1 MPVLC
6 GACTARRFPAEAF
19 RDAAVQRVMRGF
31 GTIFSRYVFRQA
43 GGAVLLILLSLSG
56 VVWIALALRQLNLVT
71 TQGQETLV
79 FIKMTLLAL
88 PNLMALVAPLALLV
102 AVIHVLNRL
111 NGDSEL
117 IVATAAGAT
126 VWNAARPLLLLALL
140 VSMAVTFVNHVG
152 MPWSL
157 RLLRDYVIQVRT
169 DLITQVIQPGRFSS
183 PENNLTFH
191 IRERSLDGELL
202 GLVMH
207 DARDEKQV
215 VTFLAERGRIIKQD
229 ESAYLLM
236 QAGHILR
243 RTSVTEPIHI
253 VAFDRYAVD
262 LARFEAKEESVTLK
276 PRERYFSELVR
287 PDPNDW
293 FQRRQPGQLRAEV
306 HERLSS
312 PLYPFAFV
320 LIAIAFVGQA
330 QTTRQS
336 RVESVVMAFLVAAG
350 LRLGG
355 LAATNLVSVRASAV
369 PLVYALPIVAMVLA
383 VVVAQRRMRPR
394 QGSKPWQLLV
404 GGLERI
410 SETFTA
416 LPVWKRIASRR
427 RRQGSLGPGVILW
440 RYVGRR
446 FLLTISA
453 AFLLCAV
460 LIFMIDIVELLR
472 QAGKY
477 GRVPTMSLAWMALL
491 RLPAYTEILL
501 PFCALAGSI
510 GALLLLGRKSELI
523 VMRAAGMSVWQFLAP
538 GLLVAFVIGVLAAVV
553 YSPLAA
559 HARSESERLFAS
571 TFGRE
576 ATVLKSS
583 GSGAWLRQDGADGP
597 SVMNAGAAAGD
608 GRTLFNL
615 TLIQYDRDDHFVERL
630 DAERAVLLDG
640 YWHIEKAHVSK
651 VGREPEFFQTY
662 AVSTFLSPERVADAL
677 GSAMTLSFWELPTL
691 IEIAEKAGLSAS
703 RFRVQY
709 ETLLSRPLLLMVTV
723 LLAATVSLGSFRGG
737 GIQTMVIVGTL
748 GGFSFFLLSE
758 VSRQVGIAG
767 IAPPTAAVWVPVVV
781 ACLGSLTV
789 LLHQEDG

>member
-1 MPVLC
+1 M
-6 GACTARRFPAEAF
+6 AARPA
-19 RDAAVQRVMRGF
+19 MMGF
-31 GTIFSRYVFRQA
+31 GTIFSRYVFRQS
-43 GGAVLLILLSLSG
+43 GGALLLILLSLSG

-71 TQGQETLV
+71 TQGQETWMFV
-79 FIKMTLLAL
+79 KMTLLAL

-117 IVATAAGAT
+117 IVVTAAGAT
-126 VWNAARPLLLLALL
+126 VWNAARPLLVVALL
-140 VSMAVTFVNHVG
+140 VSAAVTFVNHIG

-202 GLVMH
+202 GLIMH
-207 DARDEKQV
+207 DARDDKQV

-236 QAGHILR
+236 QTGHILR

-262 LARFEAKEESVTLK
+262 LARFEAKEEGVTLK
-276 PRERYFSELVR
+276 PRERYLGELVR
-287 PDPNDW
+287 PAPDDW
-293 FQRRQPGQLRAEV
+293 FHRHQPGQLRAEL

-330 QTTRQS
+330 QTTRQN
-336 RVESVVMAFLVAAG
+336 RIESIVLAFLVAAG

-369 PLVYALPIVAMVLA
+369 PIVYALPIVAIILA

-394 QGSKPWQLLV
+394 QGSKLGQLM
-404 GGLERI
+404 GGGMERI
-410 SETFTA
+410 SGAVTA
-416 LPVWKRIASRR
+416 LALWQRIANRPHAR
-427 RRQGSLGPGVILW
+427 LGPGVILW

-446 FLLTISA
+446 FLLTISS

-538 GLLVAFVIGVLAAVV
+538 GLVVAFVIGVLAAVA

-559 HARSESERLFAS
+559 HARAESERLFAS

-576 ATVLKSS
+576 ATVLKSD

-597 SVMNAGAAAGD
+597 SVLNAGAAAGD

-615 TLIQYDRDDHFVERL
+615 TLIQFDRDDHFVERL

-640 YWHIEKAHVSK
+640 YWHIEKANVSK

-662 AVSTFLSPERVADAL
+662 AVSTFLAPERVADAL
-677 GSAMTLSFWELPTL
+677 GTAMTLSFWELPTL

-723 LLAATVSLGSFRGG
+723 LLAATVSLRSFRGG

>member
-1 MPVLC
+1 MK
-6 GACTARRFPAEAF
+6 
-19 RDAAVQRVMRGF
+19 MF
-31 GTIFSRYVFRQA
+31 GTIFSRYVFRQSA
-43 GGAVLLILLSLSG
+43 GTLLLILLSLCG

-71 TQGQETLV
+71 TQGQETWI

-126 VWNAARPLLLLALL
+126 VWNAARPLLVLALL
-140 VSMAVTFVNHVG
+140 VSMAVSFVNHIG

-207 DARDEKQV
+207 DARDDKQV
-215 VTFLAERGRIIKQD
+215 MTFLAERGRIIKQD

-236 QAGHILR
+236 QTGHILR
-243 RTSVTEPIHI
+243 RTSMTEPIQI

-262 LARFEAKEESVTLK
+262 LARFEAKDDAASLK
-276 PRERYFSELVR
+276 PRERYFSELVHPP
-287 PDPNDW
+287 PDDW
-293 FQRRQPGQLRAEV
+293 FVRYQPGQLRAEL

-330 QTTRQS
+330 QTTRQN
-336 RVESVVMAFLVAAG
+336 RVESIVLAFLVAAG

-355 LAATNLVSVRASAV
+355 LAATNLVSLRASAV
-369 PLVYALPIVAMVLA
+369 PIVYALPIAAIILA
-383 VVVAQRRMRPR
+383 IVMAQRRMRPR
-394 QGSKPWQLLV
+394 QSSMAWQVLAGSI
-404 GGLERI
+404 ERI
-410 SETFTA
+410 SDAITGWH
-416 LPVWKRIASRR
+416 LWQRIAKRPHR
-427 RRQGSLGPGVILW
+427 ARLGPGVILW

-446 FLLTISA
+446 FLLTITA
-453 AFLLCAV
+453 TFLLCGV

-477 GRVPTMSLAWMALL
+477 GRVPTMSIAWMALL

-538 GLLVAFVIGVLAAVV
+538 GLVVAFGLGVLAAVA

-559 HARSESERLFAS
+559 HARAESERLFAS

-576 ATVLKSS
+576 ATVLKSD

-597 SVMNAGAAAGD
+597 SVLNAGAAAGD

-640 YWHIEKAHVSK
+640 YWHIEKANVSK
-651 VGREPEFFQTY
+651 VGREPEFFHTY
-662 AVSTFLSPERVADAL
+662 AVSTFLAPERVADAL
-677 GSAMTLSFWELPTL
+677 GAAMSLSFWELPAL

-709 ETLLSRPLLLMVTV
+709 ETLLSRPLLLMATV
-723 LLAATVSLGSFRGG
+723 LLAATVSLRSFRGG

-748 GGFSFFLLSE
+748 GGFGFFLLSE
-758 VSRQVGIAG
+758 VSRQIGIAG
-767 IAPPTAAVWVPVVV
+767 IAPPTAAVWVPVAV